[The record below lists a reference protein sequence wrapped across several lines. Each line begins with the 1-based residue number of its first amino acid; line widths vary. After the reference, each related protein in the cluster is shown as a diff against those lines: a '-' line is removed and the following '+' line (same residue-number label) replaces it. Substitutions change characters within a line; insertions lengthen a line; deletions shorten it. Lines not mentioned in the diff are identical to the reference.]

1 MLRLPRTC
9 RSHELTPPTAPPP
22 PHRTTPAPHCCTP
35 PQENYVNHAPKIVPR
50 AAEAQRL
57 QILAKAADGISLGD
71 LATRAVRQHQNWAL
85 MPFAV
90 VMGTVYPATY
100 MRGQRETFG
109 LFPGETNFPRFT
121 AWLGSNSS
129 SGKQRRLL
137 GELHTRMLSSGGIE
151 CDRWAGGW
159 VRASSAVIG
168 IGSSSS
174 AAAAAMDSH
183 TAEKCNRVPMKR

>member
-1 MLRLPRTC
+1 MSTSPAYPQRPR
-9 RSHELTPPTAPPP
+9 HPTAPLLAPPP
-22 PHRTTPAPHCCTP
+22 PPHP

-71 LATRAVRQHQNWAL
+71 LATRAVRQYQNWAL

-151 CDRWAGGW
+151 CDRWGRGGAGGSGGG
-159 VRASSAVIG
+159 RAVCVQG
-168 IGSSSS
+168 V
-174 AAAAAMDSH
+174 
-183 TAEKCNRVPMKR
+183 C